1 MSGETLKLLLANRI
15 PREYNQGVIAALF
28 REIETLNNRQVDGR
42 VFPVTSVTADYTAT
56 DNDCLILADATSGA
70 ITVTLRPA
78 DQSKEKL
85 VIVKKTDNSVNAVTI
100 DGNGS
105 ETIDGA
111 TTVALSSQ
119 WNFRGMMSNATAWF
133 VVSTS

>member
-1 MSGETLKLLLANRI
+1 MAATKLLLANRTT
-15 PREYNQGVIAALF
+15 REYDQQTIISIL
-28 REIETLNNRQVDGR
+28 REIETTVNRHVDGR
-42 VFPVTSVTADYTAT
+42 LFPVTSITADYTAT
-56 DNDCLILADATSGA
+56 DNDALILADATSAA

-78 DQSKEKL
+78 DQSKEKF

-100 DGNGS
+100 DGDGS

-119 WNFRGMMSNATAWF
+119 WDFKGIMSNGTAWF
-133 VVSTS
+133 IVSE